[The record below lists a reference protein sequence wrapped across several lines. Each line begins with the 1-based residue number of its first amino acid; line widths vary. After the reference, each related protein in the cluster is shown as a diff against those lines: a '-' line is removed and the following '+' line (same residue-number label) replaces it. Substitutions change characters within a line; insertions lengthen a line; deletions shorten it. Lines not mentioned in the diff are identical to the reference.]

1 MNLYFILLSVFF
13 LGIRALAADHSGSN
27 DFLYNYAIIGSERE
41 AIAPYILPKDHP
53 IKEELDAIFCS
64 TRVTL
69 NQQTFRMAGFII
81 KYSQPRSFI
90 RVASHPAIPGYLVK
104 VYLDSEHR
112 LKRNTEGWVWF
123 VRRIE
128 GVNKI
133 HEYITSIESKFFVAP
148 KKWIY
153 PLPINPSIPGTF
165 GYQRKNEILVV
176 EDMRLVSK
184 EKSTKAWKTKITKD
198 HLDELY
204 GILYYAGGN
213 SYRPD
218 NIAYTEEG
226 KFAFIDTEY
235 SYIYRSSYESIKKY
249 LSPEMAKY
257 WETKCRKG
265 K

>member
-1 MNLYFILLSVFF
+1 MNIFFIVLSVFCVA
-13 LGIRALAADHSGSN
+13 IRALTADHSWSN
-27 DFLYNYAIIGSERE
+27 DFADNYAIIGLERE
-41 AIAPYILPKDHP
+41 AIAPYILPEDHP
-53 IKEELDAIFCS
+53 IKEKLDAIFCL
-64 TRVTL
+64 RRATL
-69 NQQTFRMAGFII
+69 NQQMFRMAGFII

-90 RVASHPAIPGYLVK
+90 KVASHPAIPGYLVK

-123 VRRIE
+123 TRRIE

-133 HEYITSIESKFFVAP
+133 HEYITANKSKFFVAP

-153 PLPINPSIPGTF
+153 PLPVNPSIPGAF

-184 EKSTKAWKTKITKD
+184 EKSIKAWKTKITKE

-204 GILYYAGGN
+204 EILYYAGGD

-249 LSPEMAKY
+249 LSSEMAEY
-257 WETKCRKG
+257 WETKYTNG